1 MKYMALTDTKR
12 KITRAAT
19 ALFAHKGLEGV
30 SIREISRRAGVN
42 LAAINYHFQSK
53 EQLYSAIITQHFQK
67 MRDFLA
73 ELEREGIK
81 DEESYVQRF
90 VECHFQL
97 LFHNSKEMELII
109 ARELSVAS
117 ARREFLIQEFFVPI
131 LSSLIAIIKNGI
143 HHGRF
148 RKVDPTLAALSLV
161 GVCVFYANKREL
173 IETLVNIDVSSES
186 FRKKAAA
193 HTAELFLRGI
203 RKNAR

>member
-1 MKYMALTDTKR
+1 MALTDTKR